1 MYSWTQSQPFLLGY
15 TLFLSYR
22 PMYLTKRRR
31 NSWSAVTTC
40 YMVVV
45 SPWCLPTA
53 ISFDMLFL
61 QPETVTVDFGL
72 VPVPWEKQH
81 PDLGLLLAK
90 EMLS

>member
-1 MYSWTQSQPFLLGY
+1 
-15 TLFLSYR
+15 
-22 PMYLTKRRR
+22 
-31 NSWSAVTTC
+31 
-40 YMVVV
+40 MVVV